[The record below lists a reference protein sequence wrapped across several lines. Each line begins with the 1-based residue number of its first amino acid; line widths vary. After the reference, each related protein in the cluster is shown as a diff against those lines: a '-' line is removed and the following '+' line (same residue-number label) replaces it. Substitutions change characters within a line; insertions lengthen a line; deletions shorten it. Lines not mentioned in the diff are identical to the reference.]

1 MDIGRTVAVTSS
13 RDTKEALHG
22 GDEARPYIIESPSH
36 SPSTGPVVAKPVVE
50 FSLDSVRECLD
61 NDGINVLNQVVNT
74 FLIPDSGVGLRGLL
88 GELRIDLTELS
99 KIGISP
105 AWAHSLENLRARLI
119 DEWEDDHVRD
129 LGSLRSQRKNP
140 LKSFLAPV
148 DRSLSSKR
156 HRAIRAARGLL
167 SLRLLAGKEQITA
180 IMADELNRWL
190 GGDGPESL
198 SLEKIQAHHLRDIR
212 QEHETDSS
220 TSRLIGHL
228 IQALEAKLDDPFK
241 VHGTIGNFVAP
252 AKQVT
257 EGKREED
264 DDNESAPPGAK
275 TPADPLRGFL
285 ADIGNAGIRIFC
297 GVPTYLCM
305 QPYELEITTPLII
318 RAWKSNHSDEGL
330 AALLTLF
337 TRVLPRQFSRI
348 PLSPKNGAGIWV
360 DLSTGCICW
369 NLDEVISSRHS
380 ETPFQRSPYDRFARV
395 PMPLELV
402 IDLRHRASLANDPSS
417 LDQLFQCDMA
427 SLAIATKA
435 MLRELALTSHR
446 PTLTRLSKTWGR
458 YVLQTCHDEAYAA
471 AIGIDFTLGTSA
483 NFNYF
488 RIRGARL
495 ADILSKAYQSI
506 GFDGDISE
514 HSVEDIG
521 SLWLPD
527 VGRVSA
533 FLIDA
538 VAEASNQIRS
548 LPKRAPTKKLF
559 AAHNKVAT
567 RIYAVLKLLLGG
579 RELTEDTIARSR
591 IDPLSGA
598 TVSTDKRTAPYHER
612 RLAWMCTTLRNWLN
626 TYLSW
631 LQLLAYRLHS
641 EDRRRSEKIAATV
654 HIGLDGDVHPLFFR
668 FGDDGEVIP
677 LGAGDLTP
685 LYRIYGIKNNGGRHF
700 LDWLFREAGLDSA
713 AVMAWMGRGYPGQ
726 ESFGSWS
733 AAVPQDTLQTCAE
746 VIEKWLCTLSLAPAP
761 NLLPRPLPFVPT
773 KRKLPLY
780 IPRLLQS
787 TPDWLDDHPSWRAE
801 PCPFEDGTITFARN
815 HESLFRYW
823 RRQGPPPGWLG
834 VALSLVIED
843 GVIHRDEL
851 DGILLELQTGTLY
864 RHGRENFID
873 CVPAPL
879 GIRRTWLSGTTI
891 RLVHNITEPS
901 QIPVTVA
908 SLEKALDKFLARGIP
923 DATGRGFGFVL
934 SCASACH
941 SIRMPGV
948 LYGWVR
954 GFRFT
959 RTTRPETVAR
969 HMTGYIETPKFDTRR
984 RKHHRPWR
992 TQEKIKQALR
1002 KAARKAKGH
1011 KSHTS
1016 QIEWLCRY
1024 LQAILPEFE
1033 QSSEGY
1039 LKTRYLLH
1047 LCENQVNVFTIIR
1060 YETGARQF
1068 LEKAADALANLGSS
1082 QVDWKSLVTSCLEK
1096 DDGSANE
1103 SPDRTAI
1110 NHALA
1115 WLGVELR
1122 TFRRQGPPPASLH
1135 YAELPS
1141 YREGKIAI
1149 GLLKAQQNNI
1159 GDDWHLA
1166 TVALQLLFHD
1176 PHRWDG
1182 VANLRLCDL
1191 HVDGAHPH
1199 LVITYEA
1206 GADLKSGNAPRV
1218 LELLDNEL
1226 VTELKLIREQRA
1238 ARFPNDDLVRIFGD
1252 HDDPR
1257 TTRTAGRIHVLIGEA
1272 LARATGSVVI
1282 RPHDPRGC
1290 VISRQIDSL
1299 LSPLPGTRP
1308 MLPLEARQGM
1318 YRITAAAGQSAPDI
1332 TMENY
1337 AHHFDVHR
1345 RNWVTKINDDLNC
1358 PPSTEFLSRIT
1369 GISGATY
1376 RQRICRHGTST
1387 FDIFEAFDP
1396 AVSPTTGTTLI
1407 QLSSLVAEG
1416 QNHVPWN
1423 PEFVGEDAL
1432 TASTL
1437 YLGLR
1442 LLGESTSDSQL
1453 ASKITVDAAL
1463 RLDKGITDLNRRRPF
1478 SLSARGDINRDV
1490 FIDSLLGGGLAIAM
1504 NASPPQP
1511 AAINRLVTSLSE
1523 IGNPWNFPNPEDV
1536 LELKPWVSIWQANG
1550 IELEGNLKPGPN
1562 ASVDDFLLDRWVD
1575 IGINRAK
1582 GSPARHFRRSTRASL
1597 KFLPKKEGGERGKA
1611 RASAQLSFLVTVCA
1625 LSILLLT
1632 QGELA

>member
-1 MDIGRTVAVTSS
+1 MDAGNALETH
-13 RDTKEALHG
+13 EALHG
-22 GDEARPYIIESPSH
+22 EDDARPYILESPAH
-36 SPSTGPVVAKPVVE
+36 AASTRPVVAKPGVE

-61 NDGINVLNQVVNT
+61 SDGINVLNQVVNT
-74 FLIPDSGVGLRGLL
+74 FLVPDSGAGLRGLL
-88 GELRIDLTELS
+88 NELRTDLTELS

-105 AWAHSLENLRARLI
+105 GWAKSLENLRARLS
-119 DEWEDDHVRD
+119 DEWGNDHVRD
-129 LGSLRSQRKNP
+129 LGSLRSQRKSP
-140 LKSFLAPV
+140 LRSFLAPV
-148 DRSLSSKR
+148 DRNLSSKR
-156 HRAIRAARGLL
+156 HRAIRAVRGLL
-167 SLRLLAGKEQITA
+167 ALRLLAGREQITTA
-180 IMADELNRWL
+180 MADELNRWL
-190 GGDGPESL
+190 VSGGPESL
-198 SLEKIQAHHLRDIR
+198 SLEKIQPHHLRDLWL
-212 QEHETDSS
+212 EYETDSS

-241 VHGTIGNFVAP
+241 VHGTIGNVVAP

-257 EGKREED
+257 EDEREEA
-264 DDNESAPPGAK
+264 DDNESKLPGAK
-275 TPADPLRGFL
+275 PPADPLRGFL
-285 ADIGNAGIRIFC
+285 ADIGNAGVRIFC

-305 QPYELEITTPLII
+305 QPYELVITTPLII
-318 RAWKSNHSDEGL
+318 REWKSNHNDEGL

-348 PLSPKNGAGIWV
+348 PLSNNNGAGIWI
-360 DLSTGCICW
+360 DLSTGCVCW
-369 NLDEVISSRHS
+369 NLDEVISSHHS
-380 ETPFQRSPYDRFARV
+380 VAPFQRSLNDRFVRI
-395 PMPLELV
+395 PLPQELV
-402 IDLRHRASLANDPSS
+402 IDMRHRSSLANDPSS
-417 LDQLFQCDMA
+417 LDQLFQGDMD
-427 SLAIATKA
+427 SLAIATKS
-435 MLRELALTSHR
+435 MLRKLALTSHR
-446 PTLTRLSKTWGR
+446 PTLTRLSRTWGR
-458 YVLQTCHDEAYAA
+458 YVLRSCHDEAYAA

-488 RIRGARL
+488 TIKGARL
-495 ADILSKAYQSI
+495 ADILGKAYQSI
-506 GFDGDISE
+506 GFDGRISDK
-514 HSVEDIG
+514 SVEDIG

-527 VGRVSA
+527 VGSVSA
-533 FLIDA
+533 FLTDA
-538 VAEASNQIRS
+538 MAEASNQIRS
-548 LPKRAPTKKLF
+548 LPKRAPNKKLF
-559 AAHNKVAT
+559 AAHNKVAS

-579 RELTEDTIARSR
+579 RELTEETIARSR

-612 RLAWMCTTLRNWLN
+612 RLAWLCPTLRNWLN

-631 LQLLAYRLHS
+631 LQLIAYRLQS
-641 EDRRRSEKIAATV
+641 EDRGRSEKIAATI

-668 FGDDGEVIP
+668 FGDDGEVTP
-677 LGAGDLTP
+677 LGADDLTP
-685 LYRIYGIKNNGGRHF
+685 LYRDYGIKNNGGRHF

-733 AAVPQDTLQTCAE
+733 AAVPQDTLQTCAD

-761 NLLPRPLPFVPT
+761 NLLPRPLPFAPT
-773 KRKLPLY
+773 KRKLALY

-787 TPDWLDDHPSWRAE
+787 TPEWPDDHPSRRAE
-801 PCPFEDGTITFARN
+801 PCPFEDGTIARARN
-815 HESLFRYW
+815 HETLFRYW
-823 RRQGPPPGWLG
+823 RRHGPPPGWLG

-879 GIRRTWLSGTTI
+879 GIRRIWLSGTTI
-891 RLVHNITEPS
+891 RLVHNMTEPR
-901 QIPVTVA
+901 QTPVTVA
-908 SLEKALDKFLARGIP
+908 SLEKALDKFLARGLP
-923 DATGRGFGFVL
+923 DTKGRGFGFVL

-941 SIRMPGV
+941 SIQTPGV

-969 HMTGYIETPKFDTRR
+969 HMTGCIEHPKFDTRR
-984 RKHHRPWR
+984 RRHHRPWHP
-992 TQEKIKQALR
+992 QEKIKQALK
-1002 KAARKAKGH
+1002 KAARKAEGH
-1011 KSHTS
+1011 KVHRS

-1024 LQAILPEFE
+1024 LEAILPDFE
-1033 QSSEGY
+1033 PSSEGY
-1039 LKTRYLLH
+1039 LKTHYLLH
-1047 LCENQVNVFTIIR
+1047 LCMSQQNVFTIIR

-1082 QVDWKSLVTSCLEK
+1082 QVDWQLLVTSCLGK
-1096 DDGSANE
+1096 DDGSAND

-1110 NHALA
+1110 NHALT
-1115 WLGVELR
+1115 WLGIDLR
-1122 TFRRQGPPPASLH
+1122 TYRRQGPPPASLQ

-1141 YREGKIAI
+1141 WREGVIAI

-1166 TVALQLLFHD
+1166 SVALQLLFHD

-1191 HVDGAHPH
+1191 NLDGAHPH

-1226 VTELKLIREQRA
+1226 VSELKLIREQRA

-1257 TTRTAGRIHVLIGEA
+1257 TIRTAGRIHVLVGEA
-1272 LARATGSVVI
+1272 LARATGSSVI

-1290 VISRQIDSL
+1290 EISRQIDSL
-1299 LSPLPGTRP
+1299 LSPLTGTRHT
-1308 MLPLEARQGM
+1308 LALEARQGM
-1318 YRITAAAGQSAPDI
+1318 FRISVEAGQSAPDV

-1358 PPSTEFLSRIT
+1358 PPSTEFLSRLT

-1387 FDIFEAFDP
+1387 FDLFEAFDP
-1396 AVSPTTGTTLI
+1396 AVSPNTGATLI
-1407 QLSSLVAEG
+1407 QLSSLVADG
-1416 QNHVPWN
+1416 QNHIPWN

-1432 TASTL
+1432 TASAL

-1442 LLGESTSDSQL
+1442 MLGTSTSDSQL
-1453 ASKITVDAAL
+1453 ASKITAHAAR
-1463 RLDKGITDLNRRRPF
+1463 RLDKGIAELNRRRTF
-1478 SLSARGDINRDV
+1478 SLSARRDINRDV
-1490 FIDSLLGGGLAIAM
+1490 FIDSLLGDGLAIAM
-1504 NASPPQP
+1504 TASLPHP
-1511 AAINRLVTSLSE
+1511 ATINRLVTSLSE
-1523 IGNPWNFPNPEDV
+1523 IGDPWIFSNPEEL

-1550 IELEGNLKPGPN
+1550 IELEVNLKPGAN
-1562 ASVDDFLLDRWVD
+1562 ASVDDFLLDRLID
-1575 IGINRAK
+1575 IGIKRAK
-1582 GSPARHFRRSTRASL
+1582 GSPARYFRKNVRASL
-1597 KFLPKKEGGERGKA
+1597 KFLPKRRGGERGNA
-1611 RASAQLSFLVTVCA
+1611 RASPQLSFLVTVCG
-1625 LSILLLT
+1625 LSILLLA
-1632 QGELA
+1632 QGESA